1 MISRTESTSNASR
14 NLNASCVSK
23 AGSGRASNRRPPVT
37 VAARCRQL
45 TIALG
50 AVALLAM
57 TGCAGMQAGST
68 ARTAGEVFDD
78 TYISGAINKALLS
91 DAELSFLDINVDV
104 HRGVVTLNGNA
115 TTAAAEQKLVVL
127 AKSIRGV
134 QDVKSRLIILPGT
147 PNP

>member
-1 MISRTESTSNASR
+1 M
-14 NLNASCVSK
+14 
-23 AGSGRASNRRPPVT
+23 T
-37 VAARCRQL
+37 VAARCRQV

-50 AVALLAM
+50 AVALLAV
-57 TGCAGMQAGST
+57 TGCAGMQEGST

-91 DAELSFLDINVDV
+91 DAELSFLDVNVDV

-115 TTAAAEQKLVVL
+115 TTAAAEQKLVAL